1 MHGALKADP
10 GRARHR
16 PGGCAASTTKFA
28 GSLRSVSIA
37 KKTRTI
43 ADTTIADTTIAAI
56 ATEACAPVSA
66 RRR

>member
-43 ADTTIADTTIAAI
+43 ADTTIAAI

>member
-1 MHGALKADP
+1 VKSSATAS
-10 GRARHR
+10 
-16 PGGCAASTTKFA
+16 AAMTIIATKVA
-28 GSLRSVSIA
+28 GSLRSVWIA

-43 ADTTIADTTIAAI
+43 AETTIAAI